1 MMRDVVIRENQPS
14 STPINTEQKAEQM
27 LLSSKLPG
35 IGTSIFTV
43 MSAMANEH
51 GAINLAQGFPDF
63 DCDDSL
69 KDMVEKYMRQGHN
82 QYAPMPGVPA
92 LRKIMAEKIKSLYG
106 LNVNPDTEI
115 TITSGA
121 TQALYCAISAFIR
134 PDDEVI
140 LIEPAYD
147 CYRPAVEVN
156 GGRSVTYEMSAPD
169 YSIDWRLLERLITW
183 KTRMIVVNTPHN
195 PTGKTLKAADWKELQ
210 HLALDRDIIVLCDEA
225 YEHLVFDGER
235 HESLLRYPKIFE
247 RGMSVF
253 SFGKT
258 LHTTGWKLGCIVAP
272 PDMTREF
279 RKVHQFNVFAVNT
292 PMQHAV
298 AEYFE
303 QPEQYLMLNDFFEK
317 KRNFLLEAMSGSRF
331 KPLHSEG
338 SYFQLYDYS
347 AISDEPDT
355 EFVKRLVT
363 EHGVAAIPISVF
375 YSSHKQERVIRLC
388 FAKKEDTL
396 AKAAAILSKV

>member
-1 MMRDVVIRENQPS
+1 
-14 STPINTEQKAEQM
+14 M

-51 GAINLAQGFPDF
+51 GAINLSQGFPDF
-63 DCDDSL
+63 DCSDRL
-69 KDMVEKYMRQGHN
+69 KGLVEKYMRLGYN

-92 LRKIMAEKIKSLYG
+92 LRKIMAEKIKALYG
-106 LNVNPDTEI
+106 LSVDPDTEI
-115 TITSGA
+115 TVTAGA
-121 TQALYCAISAFIR
+121 TQALFCAISTFIR

-140 LIEPAYD
+140 LVEPAYD

-156 GGRSVTYEMSAPD
+156 GGRPVTYEMSAPD
-169 YSIDWRLLERLITW
+169 YTIDWRLLERLITW

-195 PTGKTLKAADWKELQ
+195 PTGKTLKNSDWRELQ
-210 HLALDRDIIVLCDEA
+210 HIAVNRDIIVLCDEA
-225 YEHLVFDGER
+225 YEHLVFDGQR

-247 RGMSVF
+247 RGLAVF

-272 PDMTREF
+272 PDLTKEF

-298 AEYFE
+298 AEFFE
-303 QPEQYLMLNDFFEK
+303 EPEEYLALNGFFEK
-317 KRNFLLEAMSGSRF
+317 KRDFLLSAMKGSRF
-331 KPLHSEG
+331 RPIHSEG
-338 SYFQLYDYS
+338 TYFQLFDYS
-347 AISDEPDT
+347 AISDEADT
-355 EFVKRLVT
+355 EFVKRLIT
-363 EHGVAAIPISVF
+363 EHGVAAIPVSVF
-375 YSSHKQERVIRLC
+375 YSSRKNERVIRLC
-388 FAKKEDTL
+388 FAKTEETL
-396 AKAAAILSKV
+396 AKAGELLKKI

>member
-1 MMRDVVIRENQPS
+1 
-14 STPINTEQKAEQM
+14 M
-27 LLSSKLPG
+27 LLSSKLPTVG
-35 IGTSIFTV
+35 NSIFTV
-43 MSAMANEH
+43 MSALANEH

-63 DCDDSL
+63 DCSDRL
-69 KDMVEKYMRQGHN
+69 KGLVEKYMRLGYN

-92 LRKIMAEKIKSLYG
+92 LRKIVAEKIKSLYG
-106 LNVNPDTEI
+106 LTVNPDTEI
-115 TITSGA
+115 TITTGA
-121 TQALYCAISAFIR
+121 TQALYTAISALIR

-147 CYRPAVEVN
+147 SYRPSIEVN
-156 GGRSVTYEMSAPD
+156 GGRPITYEMSAPD
-169 YSIDWRLLERLITW
+169 YAIDWRLLERLISW

-195 PTGKTLKAADWKELQ
+195 PTGKILKESDWKELQ
-210 HLALDRDIIVLCDEA
+210 HIAVNRDICVLCDEA

-235 HESLLRYPKIFE
+235 HESLLRYPQIFE
-247 RGMSVF
+247 RGMAVF

-272 PDMTREF
+272 PDLTREF
-279 RKVHQFNVFAVNT
+279 RKVHQFNVFSVNT

-303 QPEQYLMLNDFFEK
+303 QPEDYLGLDSFFEK
-317 KRNFLLEAMSGSRF
+317 KRNFLLDAMSGSRF

-355 EFVKRLVT
+355 DFVKRLVL
-363 EHGVAAIPISVF
+363 EHGVAAIPVSVF
-375 YSSHKQERVIRLC
+375 YSNHKQERVIRLC
-388 FAKKEDTL
+388 FAKKEETL
-396 AKAAAILSKV
+396 AKAAALLKKI

>member
-1 MMRDVVIRENQPS
+1 
-14 STPINTEQKAEQM
+14 M

-35 IGTSIFTV
+35 VGTSIFTV
-43 MSAMANEH
+43 MSAMAAEH

-63 DCDDSL
+63 DCSDRL
-69 KDMVEKYMRQGHN
+69 KDLVEKYMRQGLN

-92 LRKIMAEKIKSLYG
+92 LRKVMAEKIKSLYG
-106 LNVNPDTEI
+106 LEVNPDTEI

-121 TQALYCAISAFIR
+121 TQALYCAISTFIR
-134 PDDEVI
+134 PDDDVI
-140 LIEPAYD
+140 LVEPAYD
-147 CYRPAVEVN
+147 SYRPSIEVN
-156 GGRSVTYEMSAPD
+156 GGRPIVYEMNAPD
-169 YSIDWRLLERLITW
+169 YTIDWRLLERLITW
-183 KTRMIVVNTPHN
+183 KTRMIVINTPHN
-195 PTGKTLKAADWKELQ
+195 PTGKILKEADWKELQ
-210 HLALDRDIIVLCDEA
+210 HLAVNRDIIVLCDEA

-235 HESLLRYPKIFE
+235 HESLLRYPKIYE

-272 PDMTREF
+272 PDLTKEF

-298 AEYFE
+298 AEYF
-303 QPEQYLMLNDFFEK
+303 QTPDDYLSLNGFFEK
-317 KRNFLLEAMSGSRF
+317 KRDFLLEAMSNSKF

-355 EFVKRLVT
+355 EFVKWLLL
-363 EHGVAAIPISVF
+363 EHGVAAIPVSVF

-388 FAKKEDTL
+388 FAKKEETL
-396 AKAAAILSKV
+396 EKAAALLSKI

>member
-1 MMRDVVIRENQPS
+1 
-14 STPINTEQKAEQM
+14 M

-35 IGTSIFTV
+35 VGTSIFTV
-43 MSAMANEH
+43 MSAMAAEH

-63 DCDDSL
+63 DCSDRLKSL
-69 KDMVEKYMRQGHN
+69 VEKYMRQGLN

-92 LRKIMAEKIKSLYG
+92 LRKVVAEKIKSLYG
-106 LNVNPDTEI
+106 LDVDPDTEI

-121 TQALYCAISAFIR
+121 TQALYCAISTFIR
-134 PDDEVI
+134 PDDDVI
-140 LIEPAYD
+140 LVEPAYD
-147 CYRPAVEVN
+147 SYRPSIEVN
-156 GGRSVTYEMSAPD
+156 GGRPIVYEMSAPD
-169 YSIDWRLLERLITW
+169 YAIDWRLLERLITW
-183 KTRMIVVNTPHN
+183 KTRMIVINTPHN
-195 PTGKTLKAADWKELQ
+195 PTGKILKEADWKELQ
-210 HLALDRDIIVLCDEA
+210 HLAVNRDIIVLCDEA
-225 YEHLVFDGER
+225 YEHLVFDGAK
-235 HESLLRYPKIFE
+235 HESLLRYPKIYE

-272 PDMTREF
+272 PDLTKEF

-298 AEYFE
+298 AEYF
-303 QPEQYLMLNDFFEK
+303 QTPDDYLALNDFFEK
-317 KRNFLLEAMSGSRF
+317 KRDFLLGAMSNSRF

-355 EFVKRLVT
+355 DFVKRLIL
-363 EHGVAAIPISVF
+363 EHGVAAIPVSAF
-375 YSSHKQERVIRLC
+375 YSNHKQERIIRLC
-388 FAKKEDTL
+388 FAKKEETL
-396 AKAAAILSKV
+396 EKAAGRLSKI

>member
-1 MMRDVVIRENQPS
+1 
-14 STPINTEQKAEQM
+14 M

-35 IGTSIFTV
+35 VGTSIFTV
-43 MSAMANEH
+43 MSAMAAEH

-63 DCDDSL
+63 DCSDRL
-69 KDMVEKYMRQGHN
+69 KGLVEKYMRLGHN

-106 LNVNPDTEI
+106 LTVDPDTEI

-121 TQALYCAISAFIR
+121 TQALYCAISTFIR
-134 PDDEVI
+134 PDDDVI
-140 LIEPAYD
+140 LVEPAYD
-147 CYRPAVEVN
+147 SYRPSIEVN
-156 GGRSVTYEMSAPD
+156 GGRPIVYEMSAPD

-183 KTRMIVVNTPHN
+183 KTRMIVINTPHN
-195 PTGKTLKAADWKELQ
+195 PTGKILKEADWKELQ
-210 HLALDRDIIVLCDEA
+210 HLAVNRDIIVLCDEA

-235 HESLLRYPKIFE
+235 HESLLRYPAIFE

-258 LHTTGWKLGCIVAP
+258 LHATGWKLGCIVAP
-272 PDMTREF
+272 PDLTKEF

-303 QPEQYLMLNDFFEK
+303 TSDDYLALNEFFEK
-317 KRNFLLEAMSGSRF
+317 KRDFLLGAMSNSRF

-355 EFVKRLVT
+355 EFVKRLLL
-363 EHGVAAIPISVF
+363 EHGVAAIPVSVF

-388 FAKKEDTL
+388 FAKKEETL
-396 AKAAAILSKV
+396 AKAAAILSKI

>member
-1 MMRDVVIRENQPS
+1 
-14 STPINTEQKAEQM
+14 M

-35 IGTSIFTV
+35 VGTSIFTV
-43 MSAMANEH
+43 MSAMAAEY

-63 DCDDSL
+63 DCSDQL
-69 KDMVEKYMRQGHN
+69 KGLVNKYILQGHN
-82 QYAPMPGVPA
+82 QYAPMLGVPA
-92 LRKIMAEKIKSLYG
+92 LRKIVAEKIKSLYG
-106 LNVNPDTEI
+106 LSVDPESEI

-121 TQALYCAISAFIR
+121 TQALYCGISAFIR
-134 PDDEVI
+134 PDDDVI

-147 CYRPAVEVN
+147 SYRPSVEVN
-156 GGRSVTYEMSAPD
+156 GGRPIIYEMNAPD

-195 PTGKTLKAADWKELQ
+195 PTGKILKEEDWKELQ
-210 HLALDRDIIVLCDEA
+210 HIAVNRDIIVLCDEA

-235 HESLLRYPKIFE
+235 HQSLLRYPKIFE

-258 LHTTGWKLGCIVAP
+258 LHATGWKLGCIVAP
-272 PDMTREF
+272 PDLTKEF

-303 QPEQYLMLNDFFEK
+303 QPEEYLALNDFFQK
-317 KRNFLLEAMSGSRF
+317 KRDFLLDAMSGSRF

-355 EFVKRLVT
+355 EFVKRLIT
-363 EHGVAAIPISVF
+363 EHGVAAIPVSVF
-375 YSSHKQERVIRLC
+375 YSSHKQEQVIRLC
-388 FAKKEDTL
+388 FAKTAETL
-396 AKAAAILSKV
+396 AKAAEILRKV

>member
-1 MMRDVVIRENQPS
+1 MKSKQ
-14 STPINTEQKAEQM
+14 NTEQM

-35 IGTSIFTV
+35 VGTSIFTV
-43 MSAMANEH
+43 MSAMAAEH

-63 DCDDSL
+63 DCSDRLKSL
-69 KDMVEKYMRQGHN
+69 VEKYMRQGFN

-106 LNVNPDTEI
+106 LDVDPDTEI

-121 TQALYCAISAFIR
+121 TQALYCAISTFIR
-134 PDDEVI
+134 PDDDVI

-147 CYRPAVEVN
+147 SYRPSIEVN
-156 GGRSVTYEMSAPD
+156 GGRPIVYEMSAPD
-169 YSIDWRLLERLITW
+169 YTIDWRLLERLITW
-183 KTRMIVVNTPHN
+183 KTRMIIINTPHN
-195 PTGKTLKAADWKELQ
+195 PTGKILKESDWKELQ
-210 HLALDRDIIVLCDEA
+210 HLAVNRDIIVLCDEA

-235 HESLLRYPKIFE
+235 HESLLRYPKIYE

-272 PDMTREF
+272 PDLTKEF

-298 AEYFE
+298 AEYF
-303 QPEQYLMLNDFFEK
+303 QTPDDYLALNDFFEK
-317 KRNFLLEAMSGSRF
+317 KRDFLLGAMSGSRF

-355 EFVKRLVT
+355 EFVKRILL
-363 EHGVAAIPISVF
+363 EHGVAAIPVSVF
-375 YSSHKQERVIRLC
+375 YSSHKQGRVIRLC
-388 FAKKEDTL
+388 FAKKEETL
-396 AKAAAILSKV
+396 EKAAALLSKI

>member
-1 MMRDVVIRENQPS
+1 
-14 STPINTEQKAEQM
+14 M

-35 IGTSIFTV
+35 VGTSIFTV
-43 MSAMANEH
+43 MSAMAAEH

-63 DCDDSL
+63 DCSDRL
-69 KDMVEKYMRQGHN
+69 KGLVDKYIRQGHN
-82 QYAPMPGVPA
+82 QYAPMPGLPA
-92 LRKIMAEKIKSLYG
+92 LRKVMAEKIKSLYG
-106 LNVNPDTEI
+106 LDVNPDTEI

-121 TQALYCAISAFIR
+121 TQALYTAISALIR

-147 CYRPAVEVN
+147 SYRPSVEVN
-156 GGRSVTYEMSAPD
+156 GGRAITYEMSAPD
-169 YSIDWRLLERLITW
+169 YAIDWRMLERLISW
-183 KTRMIVVNTPHN
+183 KTRMIIVNTPHN
-195 PTGKTLKAADWKELQ
+195 PTGKILKEADWKELQ
-210 HLALDRDIIVLCDEA
+210 HIAVNRDIIVLCDEA

-235 HESLLRYPKIFE
+235 HESLLRYPQIFE

-272 PDMTREF
+272 PDLTREF
-279 RKVHQFNVFAVNT
+279 RKVHQFTVFAVNT

-303 QPEQYLMLNDFFEK
+303 TPSDYLELNSFFEK
-317 KRNFLLEAMSGSRF
+317 KRNFLLQAMSGSRF

-355 EFVKRLVT
+355 EFAKQLIL
-363 EHGVAAIPISVF
+363 EHGVAAIPVSVF

-388 FAKKEDTL
+388 FAKKEETL
-396 AKAAAILSKV
+396 ERAAAILCKI

>member
-1 MMRDVVIRENQPS
+1 
-14 STPINTEQKAEQM
+14 M

-35 IGTSIFTV
+35 VGTSIFTV

-63 DCDDSL
+63 DCSDHL
-69 KDMVEKYMRQGHN
+69 KGLVDKYIRQGHN
-82 QYAPMPGVPA
+82 QYAPRPGVPA

-106 LNVNPDTEI
+106 LSVDPETEI

-121 TQALYCAISAFIR
+121 TQAIYCAISAFIR

-147 CYRPAVEVN
+147 CYRPAIQVN
-156 GGRSVTYEMSAPD
+156 GGRPVLYEMNAPD
-169 YSIDWRLLERLITW
+169 YAVDWRMLERLITW
-183 KTRMIVVNTPHN
+183 KTRMIVINTPQN
-195 PTGKTLKAADWKELQ
+195 PTGKTLKEADWKELQ
-210 HLALDRDIIVLCDEA
+210 HLAVNRDIIVLCDEA

-272 PDMTREF
+272 PDLTKEF

-303 QPEQYLMLNDFFEK
+303 QPKEYLALNDFFEK
-317 KRNFLLEAMSGSRF
+317 KRDFLLNAMSGSRF

-355 EFVKRLVT
+355 EFVKRLIL
-363 EHGVAAIPISVF
+363 EHGVAAIPVSVF
-375 YSSHKQERVIRLC
+375 YSSHKQERVVRLC
-388 FAKKEDTL
+388 FAKKEETL
-396 AKAAAILSKV
+396 AKAAALLSKI

>member
-1 MMRDVVIRENQPS
+1 MKSKQ
-14 STPINTEQKAEQM
+14 NTEQM

-35 IGTSIFTV
+35 VGTSIFTV
-43 MSAMANEH
+43 MSAMAAEH

-63 DCDDSL
+63 DCSDRL
-69 KDMVEKYMRQGHN
+69 KGLVEKYMRQGFN

-106 LNVNPDTEI
+106 LDVDPDTEI

-121 TQALYCAISAFIR
+121 TQALYCAISTFIR
-134 PDDEVI
+134 PDDDVI

-147 CYRPAVEVN
+147 SYRPSIEVN
-156 GGRSVTYEMSAPD
+156 GGRPIVYEMSAPD
-169 YSIDWRLLERLITW
+169 YTIDWRLLERLITW
-183 KTRMIVVNTPHN
+183 KTRMIIINTPHN
-195 PTGKTLKAADWKELQ
+195 PTGKILKESDWKELQ
-210 HLALDRDIIVLCDEA
+210 HLAVNRDIIVLCDEA

-235 HESLLRYPKIFE
+235 HESLLRYPKIYE

-272 PDMTREF
+272 PDLTKEF

-298 AEYFE
+298 AEYF
-303 QPEQYLMLNDFFEK
+303 QTPDDYLALNDFFEK
-317 KRNFLLEAMSGSRF
+317 KRDFLLGAMSGSRF

-355 EFVKRLVT
+355 EFVKRLLL
-363 EHGVAAIPISVF
+363 EHGVAAIPVSVF
-375 YSSHKQERVIRLC
+375 YSSHKQGRVIRLC
-388 FAKKEDTL
+388 FAKKEETL
-396 AKAAAILSKV
+396 EKAAALLSKI

>member
-1 MMRDVVIRENQPS
+1 
-14 STPINTEQKAEQM
+14 M

-35 IGTSIFTV
+35 VGTSIFTV
-43 MSAMANEH
+43 MSAMAAEH

-63 DCDDSL
+63 DCSDRL
-69 KDMVEKYMRQGHN
+69 KGLVEKYMRLGHN

-106 LNVNPDTEI
+106 LTVDPDTEI

-121 TQALYCAISAFIR
+121 TQALYCAVSTFIR
-134 PDDEVI
+134 PDDDVI
-140 LIEPAYD
+140 LVEPAYD
-147 CYRPAVEVN
+147 SYRPSIEVN
-156 GGRSVTYEMSAPD
+156 GGRPIVYEMSAPD
-169 YSIDWRLLERLITW
+169 YTIDWRLLERLITW
-183 KTRMIVVNTPHN
+183 KTRMIVINTPHN
-195 PTGKTLKAADWKELQ
+195 PTGKTLKEADWKELQ
-210 HLALDRDIIVLCDEA
+210 HLAVNRDIIVLCDEA

-235 HESLLRYPKIFE
+235 HESLLRYPLIYE

-272 PDMTREF
+272 PDLTKEF

-303 QPEQYLMLNDFFEK
+303 TPDDYLALNDFFEK
-317 KRNFLLEAMSGSRF
+317 KRDFLLGAMSNSRF

-355 EFVKRLVT
+355 EFVKRLLI
-363 EHGVAAIPISVF
+363 EHKVAAIPVSAF
-375 YSSHKQERVIRLC
+375 YSNNKQERVIRLC
-388 FAKKEDTL
+388 FAKQEETL
-396 AKAAAILSKV
+396 AKAAAILSKI

>member
-1 MMRDVVIRENQPS
+1 
-14 STPINTEQKAEQM
+14 M

-35 IGTSIFTV
+35 VGTSIFTV
-43 MSAMANEH
+43 MSAMAAEH

-63 DCDDSL
+63 DCSDRL
-69 KDMVEKYMRQGHN
+69 KGLVDKYIRQGHN
-82 QYAPMPGVPA
+82 QYAPMPGLPA
-92 LRKIMAEKIKSLYG
+92 LRKVMADKIKSLYG
-106 LNVNPDTEI
+106 LDVNPDTEI

-121 TQALYCAISAFIR
+121 TQALYTAISALIR

-147 CYRPAVEVN
+147 SYRPSVEVN
-156 GGRSVTYEMSAPD
+156 GGRAITYEMSAPD
-169 YSIDWRLLERLITW
+169 YTIDWRMLERLISW

-195 PTGKTLKAADWKELQ
+195 PTGKILKEADWKELQ
-210 HLALDRDIIVLCDEA
+210 HIAVNRDIIVLCDEA

-235 HESLLRYPKIFE
+235 HESLLRYPQIFE

-272 PDMTREF
+272 PDLTREF
-279 RKVHQFNVFAVNT
+279 RKVHQFTVFAVNT

-303 QPEQYLMLNDFFEK
+303 TPSDYLELNSFFEK
-317 KRNFLLEAMSGSRF
+317 KRNFLLQAMSGSRF

-355 EFVKRLVT
+355 EFAKRLIL
-363 EHGVAAIPISVF
+363 EHGVAAIPVSVF

-388 FAKKEDTL
+388 FAKKEETL
-396 AKAAAILSKV
+396 ERAAAILRKI

>member
-1 MMRDVVIRENQPS
+1 
-14 STPINTEQKAEQM
+14 M

-35 IGTSIFTV
+35 VGTSIFTV
-43 MSAMANEH
+43 MSAMAAEH

-63 DCDDSL
+63 DCSDRL
-69 KDMVEKYMRQGHN
+69 KDLVEKYMRQGLN

-92 LRKIMAEKIKSLYG
+92 LRKVMAEKIKSLYG
-106 LNVNPDTEI
+106 LEVNPDTEI

-121 TQALYCAISAFIR
+121 TQALYCAISTFIR
-134 PDDEVI
+134 PDDDVI
-140 LIEPAYD
+140 LVEPAYD
-147 CYRPAVEVN
+147 SYRPSIEVN
-156 GGRSVTYEMSAPD
+156 GGRPIVYEMNAPD
-169 YSIDWRLLERLITW
+169 YTIDWRLLERLITW
-183 KTRMIVVNTPHN
+183 KTRMIVINTPHN
-195 PTGKTLKAADWKELQ
+195 PTGKILKEADWKELQ
-210 HLALDRDIIVLCDEA
+210 HLAVNRDIIVLCDEA

-235 HESLLRYPKIFE
+235 HESLLRYPKIYE

-272 PDMTREF
+272 PDLTKEF

-298 AEYFE
+298 AEYF
-303 QPEQYLMLNDFFEK
+303 QTPDDYLTLNGFFEK
-317 KRNFLLEAMSGSRF
+317 KRDFLLEAMSNSRF

-355 EFVKRLVT
+355 EFVKWLLL
-363 EHGVAAIPISVF
+363 EHGVAAIPVSVF

-388 FAKKEDTL
+388 FAKKEETL
-396 AKAAAILSKV
+396 EKAAALLSKI

>member
-1 MMRDVVIRENQPS
+1 
-14 STPINTEQKAEQM
+14 M

-35 IGTSIFTV
+35 VGTSIFTV
-43 MSAMANEH
+43 MSAMAAEH

-63 DCDDSL
+63 DCSDRL
-69 KDMVEKYMRQGHN
+69 KGLVDKYIRQGHN
-82 QYAPMPGVPA
+82 QYAPMPGLPA
-92 LRKIMAEKIKSLYG
+92 LRKVMAEKIKSLYG
-106 LNVNPDTEI
+106 LDVNPDTEI

-121 TQALYCAISAFIR
+121 TQALYTAISALIR

-147 CYRPAVEVN
+147 SYRPSVEVN
-156 GGRSVTYEMSAPD
+156 GGRAITYEMSAPD
-169 YSIDWRLLERLITW
+169 YAIDWRMLERLISW
-183 KTRMIVVNTPHN
+183 KTRMIIVNTPHN
-195 PTGKTLKAADWKELQ
+195 PTGKILKEADWKELQ
-210 HLALDRDIIVLCDEA
+210 HIAVNRDIIVLCDEA

-235 HESLLRYPKIFE
+235 HESLLRYPQIFE

-272 PDMTREF
+272 PDLTREF
-279 RKVHQFNVFAVNT
+279 RKVHQFTVFAVNT

-303 QPEQYLMLNDFFEK
+303 TPSDYLELNGFFEK
-317 KRNFLLEAMSGSRF
+317 KRNFLLQAMSGSRF

-355 EFVKRLVT
+355 EFAKQLIL
-363 EHGVAAIPISVF
+363 EHGVAAIPVSVF

-388 FAKKEDTL
+388 FAKKEETL
-396 AKAAAILSKV
+396 ERAAAILCKI

>member
-1 MMRDVVIRENQPS
+1 
-14 STPINTEQKAEQM
+14 M

-35 IGTSIFTV
+35 VGTSIFTV
-43 MSAMANEH
+43 MSAMAAEH

-63 DCDDSL
+63 DCSDRL
-69 KDMVEKYMRQGHN
+69 KGLVEKYMQQGYN

-92 LRKIMAEKIKSLYG
+92 LRRVLAEKIKSLYG
-106 LNVNPDTEI
+106 LTVDPDTEI

-121 TQALYCAISAFIR
+121 TQAIYTAISAFIR

-147 CYRPAVEVN
+147 SYRPSVEVN
-156 GGRSVTYEMSAPD
+156 GGRVITYEMSAPD
-169 YSIDWRLLERLITW
+169 YTIEWKMLERLISW
-183 KTRMIVVNTPHN
+183 KTRMIIVNTPHN
-195 PTGKTLKAADWKELQ
+195 PTGKILKEADWRELQ
-210 HLALDRDIIVLCDEA
+210 HIAVNRDIIVLCDEA

-235 HESLLRYPKIFE
+235 HESLLRYPQIFE
-247 RGMSVF
+247 RGLSVF

-272 PDMTREF
+272 PDLTREF
-279 RKVHQFNVFAVNT
+279 RKVHQFTVFAVNT

-303 QPEQYLMLNDFFEK
+303 RPDDYLELNGFFEK
-317 KRNFLLEAMSGSRF
+317 KRDFLLDAMSGSRF

-355 EFVKRLVT
+355 EFAKRLIL
-363 EHGVAAIPISVF
+363 EHGVAAIPVSVF
-375 YSSHKQERVIRLC
+375 FSSHKQEQVVRLC
-388 FAKKEDTL
+388 FAKKEETL
-396 AKAAAILSKV
+396 AKAAAILKKL

>member
-1 MMRDVVIRENQPS
+1 
-14 STPINTEQKAEQM
+14 M

-35 IGTSIFTV
+35 VGISIFTV

-63 DCDDSL
+63 DCSDHL
-69 KDMVEKYMRQGHN
+69 KGLVDKYIRQGHN

-92 LRKIMAEKIKSLYG
+92 LRKTVAEKIKSLYG
-106 LNVNPDTEI
+106 LSVDPDTEI

-147 CYRPAVEVN
+147 SYRPSIEVN
-156 GGRSVTYEMSAPD
+156 GGRPVLYEMSAPN
-169 YSIDWRLLERLITW
+169 YTVDWRMLERLITW
-183 KTRMIVVNTPHN
+183 KTRMIVINTPHN
-195 PTGKTLKAADWKELQ
+195 PTGKILKETDWRELQ
-210 HLALDRDIIVLCDEA
+210 HLAVNRDIIVLCDEA

-247 RGMSVF
+247 RGMAVF

-272 PDMTREF
+272 PDLTKEF

-292 PMQHAV
+292 PMQYAV
-298 AEYFE
+298 AEYLE
-303 QPEQYLMLNDFFEK
+303 QPEEYLALNDFFEK
-317 KRNFLLEAMSGSRF
+317 KRDFLLDAMAGSRF

-355 EFVKRLVT
+355 DFVKRLIM
-363 EHGVAAIPISVF
+363 EHGVAAIPVSVF
-375 YSSHKQERVIRLC
+375 YSSHKNERVIRLC
-388 FAKKEDTL
+388 FAKKEETL
-396 AKAAAILSKV
+396 AKAAALLSKI

>member
-1 MMRDVVIRENQPS
+1 
-14 STPINTEQKAEQM
+14 M

-35 IGTSIFTV
+35 VGTSIFTV
-43 MSAMANEH
+43 MSAMAAEH

-63 DCDDSL
+63 DCSDRL
-69 KDMVEKYMRQGHN
+69 KGLVEKYMRLGHN

-106 LNVNPDTEI
+106 LTVDPDTEI

-121 TQALYCAISAFIR
+121 TQALYCAISTFIR
-134 PDDEVI
+134 PDDDVI
-140 LIEPAYD
+140 LVEPAYD
-147 CYRPAVEVN
+147 SYRPSIEVN
-156 GGRSVTYEMSAPD
+156 GGRPIVYEMSAPD

-183 KTRMIVVNTPHN
+183 KTRMIVINTPHN
-195 PTGKTLKAADWKELQ
+195 PTGKILKEADWKELQ
-210 HLALDRDIIVLCDEA
+210 HLAVNRDIIVLCDEA

-235 HESLLRYPKIFE
+235 HESLLRYPAIFE

-258 LHTTGWKLGCIVAP
+258 LHATGWKLGCIVAP
-272 PDMTREF
+272 PDLTKEF

-292 PMQHAV
+292 PMQYAV

-303 QPEQYLMLNDFFEK
+303 TPDDYLALNEFFEK
-317 KRNFLLEAMSGSRF
+317 KRDFLLDAMSNSRF

-347 AISDEPDT
+347 AISNEPDT
-355 EFVKRLVT
+355 EFVKRLVL
-363 EHGVAAIPISVF
+363 EHGVAAIPVSVF
-375 YSSHKQERVIRLC
+375 YSSHKNERVIRLC
-388 FAKKEDTL
+388 FAKKEETL
-396 AKAAAILSKV
+396 AKAAAILSKI